1 MKIRQKFSFYNLI
14 MFLAPVL
21 MIGIVSVVFLIIFIM
36 KFPVEELSLTR
47 AALLNP
53 VTLIRAF
60 GQFFK
65 DHPESVSYIFLW
77 LFICMAI
84 IALSTTIVTRIMV
97 HSIEK
102 PIQSLTDS
110 VESIATGHLNFEVM
124 GSEYDEI
131 NELCEG
137 FDEMRRGLIAAEDRA
152 ADMQRER
159 SLLIANIS
167 HDLKTPITAI
177 KGYIDGINDGV
188 ADTPE
193 KLKKYLSTIRR
204 KADTIDNLVNNL
216 SIFSKLELSRLEFSF
231 ADGDLRELLHDAL
244 EGYRL
249 DLDAA
254 GIELISELG
263 DEPLIVRIDA
273 EKIKRVISNIIENSI
288 KYRRAESKNI
298 TVTAYRSGSSAYI
311 VIEDDGMGID
321 PAELN
326 KVFDSFYRTDESRT
340 SQIKGNGLGLGIAR
354 QIIRRHGGK
363 LWLKS
368 DGIGTGTT
376 AIICLPLEQ
385 GSGRKTVNKGE
396 TV

>member
-21 MIGIVSVVFLIIFIM
+21 MIGVVSVVFLIIFIM
-36 KFPVEELSLTR
+36 KFPVEELSLSR

-65 DHPESVSYIFLW
+65 NHPESISYVFLW
-77 LFICMAI
+77 LLICTVI
-84 IALSTTIVTRIMV
+84 IAVSTTVVTRLMV
-97 HSIEK
+97 RSIER
-102 PIQSLTDS
+102 PIKSLTDS
-110 VESIATGHLNFEVM
+110 VESIKNGCLSFEVM
-124 GSEYDEI
+124 GSDYDEL

-137 FDEMRRGLIAAEDRA
+137 FDEMRRGLIAADERE
-152 ADMQRER
+152 ADMKRER

-193 KLKKYLSTIRR
+193 KLKRYLDTIRR

-231 ADGDLRELLHDAL
+231 AEGDLREPLRDVL
-244 EGYRL
+244 EGCRL
-249 DLDAA
+249 DLDSA
-254 GIELISELG
+254 GIRLEAELG
-263 DEPLIVRIDA
+263 DEPLIVRMDA
-273 EKIKRVISNIIENSI
+273 EKLRRVFSNIIENSI
-288 KYRRAESKNI
+288 KYRRPESEKL
-298 TVTAYRSGSSAYI
+298 TVKARKSGGSVY
-311 VIEDDGMGID
+311 VFIEDDGMGIE

-340 SQIKGNGLGLGIAR
+340 SQIKGNGLGLGIAL
-354 QIIRRHGGK
+354 QIMRRHGGK

-368 DGIGTGTT
+368 DGLGKGTT
-376 AIICLPLEQ
+376 AILCLPSED
-385 GSGRKTVNKGE
+385 GGGKKGDLQ
-396 TV
+396 

>member
-1 MKIRQKFSFYNLI
+1 

-21 MIGIVSVVFLIIFIM
+21 MIGVVSVVFLIIFIM
-36 KFPVEELSLTR
+36 KFPVEELSLSR

-65 DHPESVSYIFLW
+65 NHPESISYVFLW
-77 LFICMAI
+77 LLICTVI
-84 IALSTTIVTRIMV
+84 IAVSTTVVTRLMV
-97 HSIEK
+97 RSIER
-102 PIQSLTDS
+102 PIKSLTDS
-110 VESIATGHLNFEVM
+110 VESIKNGCLSFEVM
-124 GSEYDEI
+124 GSDYDEL

-137 FDEMRRGLIAAEDRA
+137 FDEMRRGLIAADERE
-152 ADMQRER
+152 ADMKRER

-193 KLKKYLSTIRR
+193 KLKRYLDTIRR

-231 ADGDLRELLHDAL
+231 AEGDLREPLRDVL
-244 EGYRL
+244 EGCRL
-249 DLDAA
+249 DLDSA
-254 GIELISELG
+254 GIRLEAELG
-263 DEPLIVRIDA
+263 DEPLIVRMDA
-273 EKIKRVISNIIENSI
+273 EKLRRVFSNIIENSI
-288 KYRRAESKNI
+288 KYRRPESEKL
-298 TVTAYRSGSSAYI
+298 TVKARKSGGSVY
-311 VIEDDGMGID
+311 VFIEDDGMGIE

-340 SQIKGNGLGLGIAR
+340 SQIKGNGLGLGIAL
-354 QIIRRHGGK
+354 QIMRRHGGK

-368 DGIGTGTT
+368 DGLGKGTT
-376 AIICLPLEQ
+376 AILCLPSED
-385 GSGRKTVNKGE
+385 GGGKKGDLQ
-396 TV
+396 

>member
-21 MIGIVSVVFLIIFIM
+21 MIGVVSVVFLIIFIM
-36 KFPVEELSLTR
+36 KFPVEELSLSR

-65 DHPESVSYIFLW
+65 NHPESISYVFLW
-77 LFICMAI
+77 LLICTVI
-84 IALSTTIVTRIMV
+84 IAVSTTVVTRLMV
-97 HSIEK
+97 RSIER
-102 PIQSLTDS
+102 PIKSLTDS
-110 VESIATGHLNFEVM
+110 VESIKNGCLSFEVM
-124 GSEYDEI
+124 GSDYDEL

-137 FDEMRRGLIAAEDRA
+137 FDEMRRGLIAADERE
-152 ADMQRER
+152 ADMKRER

-193 KLKKYLSTIRR
+193 KLKRYLDTIRR

-231 ADGDLRELLHDAL
+231 AEGDLRELLYDTL
-244 EGYRL
+244 ESCRL
-249 DLDAA
+249 DLDSV
-254 GIELISELG
+254 GIHLEAELG
-263 DEPLIVRIDA
+263 NEPLIVRMDA
-273 EKIKRVISNIIENSI
+273 EKIRRVLSNIIENSI
-288 KYRRAESKNI
+288 KYRRPESERL
-298 TVTAYRSGSSAYI
+298 TVTARKSGGSVY
-311 VIEDDGMGID
+311 VFIEDDGMGID

-368 DGIGTGTT
+368 DGLGRGTT
-376 AIICLPLEQ
+376 AILCLPSEHANN
-385 GSGRKTVNKGE
+385 GG
-396 TV
+396 